1 MRVTDQEANSGT
13 TEVRAA
19 HRFDAQALAKWMEA
33 NVEGF
38 SGPLTVEQFKGGQSN
53 PTYKLI
59 TPGRSYVLRRKPP
72 GQLLKGAH
80 AVERE
85 AKVLAALG
93 ATGFPVAH
101 VHGLCTDDAVIG
113 TWFYIMEMVEGRIFW
128 DATIPDVPRDQRPK
142 YFDAMN
148 ETLARLHRT
157 DYTAIGL
164 ADYGRPGNYFERQI
178 KRWSEQYLSD
188 TDAGRDQNMDRLIE
202 FLPANIPPGDETS
215 IVHGDFR
222 IDNVIF
228 DPTEPK
234 IIAVLDWELSTLGHP
249 LADFAYTAM
258 MYRMPPKIVAGLG
271 GSDLA
276 KLNIPTEAAF
286 LEDYCRRTDRAG
298 MPGYDFY
305 IAFNFFRIA
314 AIFHGIKGRSIRG
327 TAASAQAKE
336 RAAVFPEL
344 AQLAWKQAEIAGA
357 K

>member
-1 MRVTDQEANSGT
+1 M
-13 TEVRAA
+13 
-19 HRFDAQALAKWMEA
+19 
-33 NVEGF
+33 
-38 SGPLTVEQFKGGQSN
+38 
-53 PTYKLI
+53 
-59 TPGRSYVLRRKPP
+59 
-72 GQLLKGAH
+72 
-80 AVERE
+80 
-85 AKVLAALG
+85 
-93 ATGFPVAH
+93 TGFPVAH
-101 VHGLCTDDAVIG
+101 VYGLCTDDAVIG
-113 TWFYIMEMVEGRIFW
+113 TWFYIMEMVQGRIFW
-128 DATIPDVPRDQRPK
+128 DASVPDVSNAERPK

-148 ETLARLHRT
+148 ETLARLHLT
-157 DYTAIGL
+157 DYTSIGL
-164 ADYGRPGNYFERQI
+164 GDYGRPGNYFERQI

-188 TDAGRDQNMDRLIE
+188 SYAGRDENMDRLIE

-228 DPTEPK
+228 HPTESK

-271 GSDLA
+271 DSDLQ
-276 KLNIPTEAAF
+276 KLNIPSEASF
-286 LEDYCRRTDRAG
+286 LDDYCRRTDRPD

-336 RAAVFPEL
+336 RGAVFPEL
-344 AQLAWKQAEIAGA
+344 AALAWKQAEIAGA
-357 K
+357 R